1 MPALH
6 DLPLLSQF
14 TACGEDIDDPIE
26 TMYLKQPNIEET
38 KLPLY
43 SLEFFMGLNYRETK
57 LKMSPNIIY
66 GVFAFVN
73 FPFSDST
80 RALVRSSIKRLL
92 QEQQLALIP
101 TEEVVDKLLEVWDH
115 NEKCK
120 LLHKRIRYT
129 EVLPQQ
135 EYEYTLRTF
144 TLKTPLFLV
153 MPDGTRQTYQPP
165 FQKMPHVRLQACVFL
180 VISHPA
186 RTLYDQVV
194 RRRCPWNG
202 LVESKLVVIYTH
214 WRTAPPTFARK
225 PDWQKMAHPLDR
237 TDDPIKDILVPKA
250 DLLPDLI
257 PDTSS
262 STTDSTLDTEIVL
275 KLWPRIKPKP
285 ETDRWVGWMRNI
297 IDHKLPFAD
306 EVVNDKDKRV
316 RSYAKEKSR
325 PYEEVMRTTRASV
338 RYAPYLRPKP
348 KREAKD
354 DISVMII

>member
-1 MPALH
+1 MANLH
-6 DLPLLSQF
+6 HLPLLSQF
-14 TACGEDIDDPIE
+14 TACEEGIDDPIE
-26 TMYLKQPNIEET
+26 MMYLKEPDIENKT
-38 KLPLY
+38 RLPLY
-43 SLEFFMGLNYRETK
+43 SLEFFMGLNYGETK

-66 GVFAFVN
+66 
-73 FPFSDST
+73 
-80 RALVRSSIKRLL
+80 VRSSIKRLL

-144 TLKTPLFLV
+144 ALKNPLFLI
-153 MPDGTRQTYQPP
+153 MPDGTRQTYQSP
-165 FQKMPHVRLQACVFL
+165 FHKMPHVRLQACVFL
-180 VISHPA
+180 VISHSA

-202 LVESKLVVIYTH
+202 LVESKLVVMFTH

-250 DLLPDLI
+250 DLPVPDLI

-262 STTDSTLDTEIVL
+262 STTDSTLNTEIVL

-285 ETDRWVGWMRNI
+285 ETDRWVGWMKNI

-306 EVVNDKDKRV
+306 EVVNDDDKRV

-325 PYEEVMRTTRASV
+325 PYEEVMRTSRASV

-348 KREAKD
+348 KRGAKD